1 MLRKILFGHFLDVK
15 LMFNGLL
22 CRYILLKEI
31 DNKQDD
37 FEEDKVLRLRWL
49 YLGYR
54 PNMNGLELDK
64 ERVKGA
70 LRENVVMH
78 KKKLPETYSLYGFP
92 FTFQVW
98 THETVSTRSAWVG
111 SHNRA
116 SHDAIPRIM
125 QWSCTYSPRLKTRIQ
140 AIELTD
146 KELAYL
152 DQVLDIPSTDGY
164 KDNPAAPLQED
175 DSPHSH
181 PHGPI

>member
-22 CRYILLKEI
+22 CRYILLREV

-37 FEEDKVLRLRWL
+37 VISFKLLSQKGSIRREDFDTI
-49 YLGYR
+49 
-54 PNMNGLELDK
+54 ELDK

-98 THETVSTRSAWVG
+98 TDETVSTISAWVG

-125 QWSCTYSPRLKTRIQ
+125 QWSCTYSPRLKTHIQ

-146 KELAYL
+146 EELAYL

-175 DSPHSH
+175 DSPYSH